1 MSSKRSERSFH
12 LKDTMDGEIKS
23 NSAKSS
29 MNRFPKK
36 DSLVISVLSLVLFA
50 LMFVRIE
57 VVHRR
62 AEVTEAKLE
71 KRIQRIEDEMQEKL
85 LTIVKGLLKTERNPT
100 TRDSI
105 VGNYTSIG
113 RSKAAVFAGDAAGR
127 AKIPKKDRRLI
138 VISINF

>member
-36 DSLVISVLSLVLFA
+36 DSLVISVISLVLFA

-57 VVHRR
+57 GVYRR

-71 KRIQRIEDEMQEKL
+71 KRIQRIEDEMQEKV
-85 LTIVKGLLKTERNPT
+85 LTIVKGLLKTERTPT
-100 TRDSI
+100 TRNSI
-105 VGNYTSIG
+105 VGNYASIG
-113 RSKAAVFAGDAAGR
+113 RSKAAFLPETR
-127 AKIPKKDRRLI
+127 QEERRFIEDRRFI

>member
-1 MSSKRSERSFH
+1 ME
-12 LKDTMDGEIKS
+12 GQIKS

-36 DSLVISVLSLVLFA
+36 DSLVISVISLVLFA

-71 KRIQRIEDEMQEKL
+71 KRIQRIEDEMQARV
-85 LTIVKGLLKTERNPT
+85 LTIVREVLETERNPT

-105 VGNYTSIG
+105 AGYYASIG
-113 RSKAAVFAGDAAGR
+113 RSKATVFAGFSNTQDAAER
-127 AKIPKKDRRLI
+127 SKI
-138 VISINF
+138 S

>member
-12 LKDTMDGEIKS
+12 LKDTMDGEINS

-62 AEVTEAKLE
+62 TEVTEAKLE
-71 KRIQRIEDEMQEKL
+71 KRIQRIEDEMREKA
-85 LTIVKGLLKTERNPT
+85 LTILKGVLKTE
-100 TRDSI
+100 
-105 VGNYTSIG
+105 
-113 RSKAAVFAGDAAGR
+113 
-127 AKIPKKDRRLI
+127 
-138 VISINF
+138 

>member
-1 MSSKRSERSFH
+1 
-12 LKDTMDGEIKS
+12 MDGEIKS

-50 LMFVRIE
+50 LIFVRIE
-57 VVHRR
+57 VVRRR

-71 KRIQRIEDEMQEKL
+71 KRIQRIEDEMQEKV
-85 LTIVKGLLKTERNPT
+85 LTIVKGLFKTERNPT

-105 VGNYTSIG
+105 VGNYAGIG
-113 RSKAAVFAGDAAGR
+113 RSKATVFAGFSKTQDASR
-127 AKIPKKDRRLI
+127 RSKIL
-138 VISINF
+138 

>member
-1 MSSKRSERSFH
+1 MSSKRSERPFH

-50 LMFVRIE
+50 LIFVRIE

-71 KRIQRIEDEMQEKL
+71 KRIQRIEDEMREKA
-85 LTIVKGLLKTERNPT
+85 LTVLKGVLKTERNPT

-105 VGNYTSIG
+105 VGNYASIG
-113 RSKAAVFAGDAAGR
+113 RSKATVFAGFSKTQDAAGR
-127 AKIPKKDRRLI
+127 SKIP
-138 VISINF
+138 

>member
-23 NSAKSS
+23 NSTKSS

-71 KRIQRIEDEMQEKL
+71 KRIQRIEDEMQEKV
-85 LTIVKGLLKTERNPT
+85 LTIVKGLLKTERTPT
-100 TRDSI
+100 TRNSI
-105 VGNYTSIG
+105 VGNYASIG
-113 RSKAAVFAGDAAGR
+113 RSKAAFFAGDAAGR
-127 AKIPKKDRRLI
+127 AKIHRRPPLHCYLY
-138 VISINF
+138 